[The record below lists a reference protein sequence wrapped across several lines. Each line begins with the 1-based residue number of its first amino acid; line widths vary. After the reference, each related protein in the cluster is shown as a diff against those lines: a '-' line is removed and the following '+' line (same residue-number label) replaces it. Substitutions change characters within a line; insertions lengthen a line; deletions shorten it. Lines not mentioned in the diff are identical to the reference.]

1 MRKISRRNFLLTA
14 GVVSAA
20 ALLAACG
27 SLTLNGNP
35 VVSHSSGGK
44 SQHQDNSH
52 NNSAGRGFFM
62 PGKTGTQRI
71 DRIHGDAA

>member
-27 SLTLNGNP
+27 
-35 VVSHSSGGK
+35 
-44 SQHQDNSH
+44 
-52 NNSAGRGFFM
+52 NSASAVSSESASCWL
-62 PGKTGTQRI
+62 PVQLPSVQR
-71 DRIHGDAA
+71 